1 MTLARRGHEYP
12 EQHVRVYPWPADVS
26 RLYHKP
32 PGPIEEVWPST
43 QLTYLGTY
51 LQQLECKTV
60 VVEEH
65 YIDRDYIYDVA
76 LYYARSLRAYPNY
89 CQRIHFF
96 SEEFDDP
103 AWRRMLTEAG
113 AGGDGLRATTI
124 RLQRAYLGFSV
135 VRPLAGFPIGRTVLR
150 TVGATTKEGLRR
162 EFTCIRDY
170 AVHLAGYELHV
181 SGLAFQQ
188 QDRGVSACATTALWS
203 ALHHV
208 APIERLPAVTPAEI
222 TEAATRYS
230 LNANGRS
237 LPSEGL
243 NIQQVCEAIRAAGLA
258 PLVIQRSDPVEDK
271 AQLLG
276 YSGSGFAS
284 VLAVGPVSGATH
296 AVCTVGLK
304 LGAVQPATNPP
315 MHFLDAATTVRG
327 LYIHDDRLG
336 PYASVELYD
345 KTVSIEGAKPPQ
357 PTFRLHT
364 GMRIRWPDG
373 TYEAEE
379 WMLHAVIVPVPIKLR
394 LTIARIRS
402 LGYSIAEAAGMAF
415 AGTMPSVQLDCRY
428 RLATDYRASAFGFG
442 LSESSL
448 FQLTCETVLSRYVG
462 AIEIS
467 SGGRA
472 LFDVLLD
479 TTENVAHRALL
490 ACVRRE
496 GLPEAAIPVM
506 KAFAKGLETVAIA

>member
-1 MTLARRGHEYP
+1 M
-12 EQHVRVYPWPADVS
+12 RVYPCPADIS
-26 RLYHKP
+26 KLYHKP
-32 PGPIEEVWPST
+32 SGPIEDVWPST

-51 LQQLECKTV
+51 LQQLGCKTV
-60 VVEEH
+60 IIEEH
-65 YIDRDYIYDVA
+65 YIDRDYIYDVT

-96 SEEFDDP
+96 SEAFDDA
-103 AWRRMLTEAG
+103 AWRRILTEAA
-113 AGGDGLRATTI
+113 AGGEGLRAATAT
-124 RLQRAYLGFSV
+124 LQHGYLGFTV
-135 VRPLAGFPIGRTVLR
+135 VRPLAGFPIGRTVLK
-150 TVGATTKEGLRR
+150 TVGATTKETWRR
-162 EFTCIRDY
+162 EFTCVRDY
-170 AVHLAGYELHV
+170 TVHLAGYELHV

-208 APIERLPAVTPAEI
+208 SPIERLPAVTPAEI
-222 TEAATRYS
+222 TEAASRYS

-276 YSGSGFAS
+276 YSRSGFAS

-304 LGAVQPATNPP
+304 VGSVQPATNPP
-315 MHFLDAATTVRG
+315 MHFLDAATAVRG

-336 PYASVELYD
+336 PYASVELFD
-345 KTVSIEGAKPPQ
+345 KTVAIEGAKPPQ
-357 PTFRLHT
+357 PTFRLRT
-364 GMRIRWPDG
+364 GMKIRWPDG
-373 TYEAEE
+373 TYEADE
-379 WMLHAVIVPVPIKLR
+379 WMLHAVIVPVPVKLR

-402 LGYSIAEAAGMAF
+402 LGYGIAEATGLAF
-415 AGTMPSVQLDCRY
+415 AGVMPPVQLDCRY
-428 RLATDYRASAFGFG
+428 RLATDYRASAFGFRLSDAG
-442 LSESSL
+442 LY
-448 FQLTCETVLSRYVG
+448 QLTCETVLSRYVG
-462 AIEIS
+462 AVEIS
-467 SGGRA
+467 SGGAA

-496 GLPEAAIPVM
+496 GLPDTAIPVM
-506 KAFAKGLETVAIA
+506 RTFAKGLETVAIV